1 MTGNY
6 PEVSEDE
13 ADKIAE
19 YLLQL
24 KPSRVT
30 AESKED

>member
-1 MTGNY
+1 MTGAY
-6 PEVSEDE
+6 PEVDDDE

-24 KPSRVT
+24 KPSEVT